1 MFYLNEDVFVVSGPV
16 RHAVY
21 NLATGKLYS
30 ITDQALDVLK
40 RLKATDDTG
49 QVPELSEGEALTQRF
64 LEMERIYPPALCRK
78 PEGHEAPGDTPDL
91 GMDFAWL
98 EVTDRCNLKC
108 LHCYEEAND
117 GISGRIMAWEDY
129 LHVIAQ
135 LKAGGIKKI
144 QFIGGEPMMHPRLR
158 DMITLARPDFE
169 FVEVF
174 TNATLISGEWA
185 SFFKEFDIRIAASV
199 YSYDAAEH
207 DKVTGVSGAH
217 ALTARGLA
225 LLKEKAV
232 PFRTATVC
240 MDGVRMGEKQ
250 GDLFSLEGKQD
261 PVRLVGR
268 ASLKLLNKDLIARK
282 IVTRT
287 GWFSRP
293 LHKGSVQGAMKRHN
307 CFGTKLYIAAD
318 LEVYPCVMERRFS
331 HGNLVG
337 HTLRELLQADILE
350 MTKDR
355 IEGCRDCEYRYA
367 CFDCRPDSMG
377 RGRFDKPWYCAYDPT
392 TGLWDD
398 SLADKLL
405 AQKEEMHWAIQ
416 GGKTCYERTG

>member
-30 ITDQALDVLK
+30 ITDQSLDVLK
-40 RLKATDDTG
+40 RLKAADEAG
-49 QVPELSEGEALTQRF
+49 QSPELSEGEAPVRRF
-64 LEMERIYPPALCRK
+64 LEMELIYPPAAPHK
-78 PEGHEAPGDTPDL
+78 PAPCEAPKGKPAL
-91 GMDFAWL
+91 GINFAWL
-98 EVTDRCNLKC
+98 EVCDRCNLKC

-117 GISGRIMAWEDY
+117 GASGRMMAWEDY

-144 QFIGGEPMMHPRLR
+144 QFIGGEPMMHPRLK
-158 DMITLARPDFE
+158 DMIILARPDFE
-169 FVEVF
+169 FIEVF
-174 TNATLISGEWA
+174 TNATMINGEWA
-185 SFFKEFDIRIAASV
+185 LFFKEHNIHVAASV

-240 MDGVRMGEKQ
+240 MDGVRVGEKQ

-268 ASLKLLNKDLIARK
+268 ASLTLLNKDLIARK
-282 IVTRT
+282 IITRA

-293 LHKGSVQGAMKRHN
+293 LHKGSVRGAMKRHN

-337 HTLRELLQADILE
+337 HTLKGLLQEDILE

-367 CFDCRPDSMG
+367 CFDCRPDSMS

-398 SLADKLL
+398 SLTDKLL
-405 AQKEEMHWAIQ
+405 TQKEEMLFAIQ
-416 GGKTCYERTG
+416 GG